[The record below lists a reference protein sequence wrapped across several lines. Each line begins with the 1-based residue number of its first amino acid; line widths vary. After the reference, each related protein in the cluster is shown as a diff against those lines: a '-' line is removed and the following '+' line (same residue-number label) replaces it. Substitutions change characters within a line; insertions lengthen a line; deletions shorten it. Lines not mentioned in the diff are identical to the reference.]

1 MKRLLLIVAGISLL
15 LNTCGKDSRFVD
27 PGITGR
33 LTTLKV
39 PSAYPTIQDAIDSA
53 KHGDSILVADGLY
66 SGPGNRD
73 LSTLDKT
80 LIITSENGPQHT
92 TIDCGG
98 DLNESH
104 AAILFSNGQ
113 SNVVLD
119 GFTIVNGNN
128 NNGGAIYCLNA
139 SPTIRNCIL
148 RNNDSPVSGGAIW
161 IKGSNAAPVI
171 GNCTFVHNSAPVG
184 GAIYL
189 LAGASPKIENCI
201 FTSNDGIP
209 VEFRDNT
216 CDPQF
221 SCTDIWNNESGDWT
235 EDIADQLNLNG
246 NISADPHFCNPL
258 EFDFRLRFDSPCLA
272 DSSECNTHMGALSE
286 TCSPPSL

>member
-1 MKRLLLIVAGISLL
+1 MKRLLLIIAGISLL
-15 LNTCGKDSRFVD
+15 LNACGKDSRFVD
-27 PGITGR
+27 PGRTGR

-53 KHGDSILVADGLY
+53 RHGDSILVADGLY
-66 SGPGNRD
+66 SGLGNRD

-80 LIITSENGPQHT
+80 LIITSENGPLYT
-92 TIDCGG
+92 VIDCGG

-113 SNVVLD
+113 DNVVFD

-184 GAIYL
+184 AGIYL
-189 LAGASPKIENCI
+189 SAGASPIIENCI
-201 FTSNDGIP
+201 FTLNDGIP
-209 VEFRDNT
+209 VELRDNT

-221 SCTDIWNNESGDWT
+221 SCTDIWNNDPGDWT
-235 EDIADQLNLNG
+235 EDIAEQLNQDG
-246 NISADPHFCNPL
+246 NISVDPQFCGPL
-258 EFDFRLRFDSPCLA
+258 DYDFRLRPGSPCLSN
-272 DSSECNTHMGALSE
+272 SSACNTHIGAVAE
-286 TCSPPSL
+286 TCAPEPL